1 MRVIYVHIIGVQL
14 FKAFVNP
21 VFYLAFFKPLSLSVP
36 VKSDLG
42 GYDKLIAARRAF
54 LAICPA

>member
-42 GYDKLIAARRAF
+42 GYDKLIAAAARF
-54 LAICPA
+54 